1 MMNCQQASHLLS
13 QSQDSPL
20 PRPQRFGLRLHLMMC
35 RACGRF
41 AGQLAL
47 LRQAVRT
54 HARQVEND
62 TGIALS
68 EQARD
73 RIAGV
78 LRQQQ
83 VEAQQHPDQS

>member
-20 PRPQRFGLRLHLMMC
+20 PWPQCFGLRLHLMMC
-35 RACGRF
+35 RACSRF

-54 HARQVEND
+54 QARQVEND
-62 TGIALS
+62 AGVRLS
-68 EQARD
+68 EEARD
-73 RIAGV
+73 RIAGK
-78 LRQQQ
+78 LRQQL